1 MYPYGM
7 INNIHISRP
16 GQCAFVEYATRE
28 MAEHAATQL
37 YNNLTINNHSI
48 TLNWSKPKSAGI
60 DSEESSKNQQDKLTM
75 LPPPGMAN
83 APLSA
88 YSSTHSST
96 VQPVYIPPPPNMPP
110 PLSSTS
116 TTEMAADSTTATASV
131 TDTNNIADTTAST
144 AATTTGKGGAGGKRV
159 ATREDGRGPNKKR
172 ASAQAASYPST
183 DPTRLG
189 AAAL

>member
-37 YNNLTINNHSI
+37 YNNLTISGHNI
-48 TLNWSKPKSAGI
+48 TLNWSKPKIAGI
-60 DSEESSKNQQDKLTM
+60 DSEESSKNQPDKLTM

-96 VQPVYIPPPPNMPP
+96 VQPVYIPPPPNMPL
-110 PLSSTS
+110 PLTSTS
-116 TTEMAADSTTATASV
+116 TTEVAADSTATTTVSG
-131 TDTNNIADTTAST
+131 ADST
-144 AATTTGKGGAGGKRV
+144 IVDSTATTTGKGGAGGKRV
-159 ATREDGRGPNKKR
+159 AAREDGRGPNKKR

>member
-37 YNNLTINNHSI
+37 YNNLTISNHSI

-60 DSEESSKNQQDKLTM
+60 DSEESSKNHQDKLTM

-110 PLSSTS
+110 PISSTS
-116 TTEMAADSTTATASV
+116 TTEVAADSTATSAG
-131 TDTNNIADTTAST
+131 TDTNSIVDSTTST
-144 AATTTGKGGAGGKRV
+144 AATTGKGGAGGKRV
-159 ATREDGRGPNKKR
+159 AVREDGRGPNKKR
-172 ASAQAASYPST
+172 ASAAASYPST